1 MAKLYGDFDVLNAH
15 CLLNSSTV
23 ISKCAS
29 TVIRFF
35 FVLFFCFKNIL
46 GHRKRPKIFY
56 VNIILQRKFW
66 HFGWLPATNQHFPS
80 CCCPYVYP
88 CKRGSL

>member
-1 MAKLYGDFDVLNAH
+1 MKRSAVTGNRTVVVFGKLYGDFDVLNAH

-29 TVIRFF
+29 TVICF
-35 FVLFFCFKNIL
+35 FVVVVFLLQKYL

-56 VNIILQRKFW
+56 VNIILQ
-66 HFGWLPATNQHFPS
+66 
-80 CCCPYVYP
+80 
-88 CKRGSL
+88 